1 LRSNSRRRH
10 DSSRNRW
17 LLVSVSDSLKCSR
30 EGITLMRLV
39 LSQLCSRFI
48 CCWRQLKA
56 VSRVDIMLRVHGG
69 VGFENVDVYITI
81 YRRVCIGEE
90 KSRGPLTTNDCT
102 TDGLDGVAIGVPLGM
117 TSNRRSLDDS
127 RPVEEGQRRWR
138 GGTMGRC

>member
-1 LRSNSRRRH
+1 
-10 DSSRNRW
+10 
-17 LLVSVSDSLKCSR
+17 
-30 EGITLMRLV
+30 
-39 LSQLCSRFI
+39 
-48 CCWRQLKA
+48 
-56 VSRVDIMLRVHGG
+56 MLRVHGG

-138 GGTMGRC
+138 GGTSVEREAVLGRTILRAVCSIQG